1 MRRYSLIFPV
11 FAALI
16 LSFFLGACVTGSAG
30 GSRRGSPDIARR
42 TMKPVVAVADFED
55 LSGFSGDW
63 NLSHG
68 MARLVSD
75 GLIESETVLVADQ
88 KETDSTVKEL
98 LKKGQDLLQG
108 KKGDGTL
115 QPRNARFAVQGT
127 ITDFSENGSKARV
140 ALTLRVSDVVMNELV
155 GTIKVDGSSSSNKKE
170 EKGRVVFGGDA
181 FFRTP
186 LGRASQAAVSR
197 AVKNILKSL
206 PPVYWEPR
214 IAEAGPDSVVIN
226 GGANVRLR
234 LGDVFLVREA
244 GREITDPV
252 TGNVIEITEGK
263 VVGKIQVRQV
273 NPASAHAVLLEGSAQ
288 RGNTLAT
295 AR

>member
-1 MRRYSLIFPV
+1 MRRYSLYFLVSTIL
-11 FAALI
+11 ALS
-16 LSFFLGACVTGSAG
+16 LCGCLTGSAG
-30 GSRRGSPDIARR
+30 GSRRGSADVARR
-42 TMKPVVAVADFED
+42 VMKPVVVVADFED
-55 LSGFSGDW
+55 LSGFSNDW
-63 NLSHG
+63 NLSRG

-75 GLIESETVLVADQ
+75 GLLESDTILVVDQ
-88 KETDSTVKEL
+88 KEAESTVKEL

-115 QPRNARFAVQGT
+115 QPKNARFAVQGT

-140 ALTLRVSDVVMNELV
+140 ALTLRVSDLAMNELV
-155 GTIKVDGSSSSNKKE
+155 GTIKVEGSSSSNKKE
-170 EKGRVVFGGDA
+170 EKGKVVFGGDA

-186 LGRASQAAVSR
+186 LGRASQVTVGR

-214 IAEAGPDSVVIN
+214 IAEAGPDMVVIN

-234 LGDVFLVREA
+234 EGDVFLVREP

-252 TGNVIEITEGK
+252 TGNVIETVEGK

-273 NPASAHAVLLEGSAQ
+273 NAASAHAVLLEGTAR
-288 RGNTLAT
+288 RGNSLAPS
-295 AR
+295 R